1 MNTTQPDW
9 ADRWQQLD
17 AWLYQHQALWHS
29 QPFSTPEPEWA
40 NHHPALAAWLEQ
52 RDDTSCQ
59 QYEQQPDALIE
70 PLSRWLPSLAQRQAL
85 LAAPVMEGPDC
96 SLPESLAK
104 AMPGRKRQQ
113 AGAFVGAL
121 LPLQSSVF
129 DWCCGSGHLARTLA
143 HNLNNTPAA
152 HAHRSVT
159 GLEWDQALVQKGNQL
174 AAASGDAVQIKQQD
188 VMQLGDFWP
197 LEPHGVALHACG
209 DLHRQLIRQA
219 IHQHLPRLSFSP
231 CCYHL
236 TDQPHW
242 QPLSKQAQNSLLK
255 GLDRTLLRL
264 AVQETV
270 TAPERVTRQRHQLNL
285 WRLAFDGLQ
294 RQLRGQNHY
303 LPLPSV
309 SPTLLQGSFTDFCRW
324 AANEKQLALP
334 TVIDEQNWLAYGKKR
349 LQQVQRH
356 ELLRHL
362 FRRPLELWLVLDYLL
377 ALQET
382 GYQVRLGTFCDRQL
396 TPRNLLIDAKL
407 LNNSSSFDQAIHPE
421 YPPQTR

>member
-1 MNTTQPDW
+1 MTHTTPDW
-9 ADRWQQLD
+9 ADRWKQLD
-17 AWLYQHQALWHS
+17 AWLHQHRSLWQS
-29 QPFSTPEPEWA
+29 QPFSTPSPDWAA
-40 NHHPALAAWLEQ
+40 NHPQLAAWLEQ
-52 RDDTSCQ
+52 LDDTTCQ
-59 QYEQQPDALIE
+59 QYEEQPDELIQ
-70 PLSRWLPSLAQRQAL
+70 PLMQWLPSLVKREAL
-85 LAAPVMEGPDC
+85 LALPALDGEDC
-96 SLPESLAK
+96 SLPENRAK
-104 AMPGRKRQQ
+104 AMPGRKRLQ

-143 HNLNNTPAA
+143 PHT
-152 HAHRSVT
+152 HGSVT
-159 GLEWDQALVQKGNQL
+159 GLEWDKALVQKGNQL
-174 AAASGDAVQIKQQD
+174 AEVAGDAVQIRQQN

-197 LEPHGVALHACG
+197 PEPHGVALHACG
-209 DLHRQLIRQA
+209 DLHRQLIHQA
-219 IHQHLPRLSFSP
+219 IHKKLPRLSFSP

-236 TDQPHW
+236 TAAPDW

-255 GLDRTLLRL
+255 GLNRTLLRL

-294 RQLRGQNHY
+294 RQLREQDHY

-309 SPTLLQGSFTDFCRW
+309 SPTLLQGNFTDFCRW
-324 AANEKQLALP
+324 AAAEKQLNLP
-334 TVIDEQNWLAYGKKR
+334 VKIDEQQWLAYGKQR

-377 ALQET
+377 ALQEA
-382 GYQVRLGTFCDRQL
+382 GYQVRLGTFCHRQL
-396 TPRNLLIDAKL
+396 TPRNLLIDAKV
-407 LNNSSSFDQAIHPE
+407 SE
-421 YPPQTR
+421 Y